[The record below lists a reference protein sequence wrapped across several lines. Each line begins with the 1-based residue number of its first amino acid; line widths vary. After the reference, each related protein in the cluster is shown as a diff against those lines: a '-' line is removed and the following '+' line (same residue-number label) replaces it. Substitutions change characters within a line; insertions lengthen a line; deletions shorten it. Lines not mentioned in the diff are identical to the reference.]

1 MNSEDEYG
9 NNLSGFFSR
18 GRMQGKCQIVFQNG
32 DEFIGKFLDGKPNGK
47 GEIKY
52 KKSIAMQNAYGI
64 NSQEFEQAV
73 YRGNF

>member
-32 DEFIGKFLDGKPNGK
+32 DEFIGKFLDGKPN
-47 GEIKY
+47 
-52 KKSIAMQNAYGI
+52 Q
-64 NSQEFEQAV
+64 
-73 YRGNF
+73 